1 MNKSIKIKHI
11 SGRII
16 DAKIRRL
23 TNRDLDKILLLQ
35 DFIYESMV
43 DKSLFAKTE
52 KEEFENMIN
61 NNGEVIG
68 VVTEDDEL
76 IVINITEITH
86 KNFLNIKLILPLR
99 LNLIFIMNIKPNLIL
114 PYISK
119 LKRKINI
126 NISVYGQYINIIFR
140 RV

>member
-1 MNKSIKIKHI
+1 MELETLL
-11 SGRII
+11 
-16 DAKIRRL
+16 DA
-23 TNRDLDKILLLQ
+23 
-35 DFIYESMV
+35 Y
-43 DKSLFAKTE
+43 
-52 KEEFENMIN
+52 
-61 NNGEVIG
+61 
-68 VVTEDDEL
+68 TEDDEL